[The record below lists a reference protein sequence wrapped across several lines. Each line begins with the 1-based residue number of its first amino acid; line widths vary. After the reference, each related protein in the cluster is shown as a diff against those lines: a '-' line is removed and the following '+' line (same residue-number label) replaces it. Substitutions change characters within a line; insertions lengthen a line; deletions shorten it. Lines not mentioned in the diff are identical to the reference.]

1 MPDYLEKMRAIP
13 DSMGRYMFLRKLRQ
27 DDSQKFY
34 RLMLDH
40 TDEVLPFIYTP
51 TVGEACERYHT
62 LPDLKVQGLYLT
74 LEDKGKLLERLR
86 SWPQTDVR
94 VMVVTDGERILGL
107 GDLGAGGM
115 GISEGKITLYTA
127 AAGLDPSQCIP
138 VCLDVGTNNQKLLQ
152 DPSYKGLHRK
162 RATGSE
168 YDDFVNEFMQ
178 AVSCWQRHIIIQF
191 EDFGN
196 NNAFRL
202 LERYR
207 SQACVFN
214 DDIQGTASITLAA
227 LLAAVKACGST
238 LAEQRV
244 LFSGAGE
251 AGTGIGE
258 LIAYCVHRRTG
269 VSLEEGRRHCFYMDS
284 KGLVQEL
291 QHHKL
296 PFAHDMPHCKTLLE
310 AVNTI
315 RPTTIIGVSAQP
327 NTFTEPVVR
336 AMADFNARPFIF
348 PLSNPTNKSECT
360 FEEAVRWT
368 DGRVLF
374 ASGSPFDP
382 LLAYTHADLSSPPK
396 HRMPFAVNTTATE
409 RAAWAI
415 ASTKR
420 FIRPAQANNAYV
432 FPAVGLAAV
441 VTQASSISDEVFLLA
456 AEALADLAIPS
467 KASSPS
473 CPPCAVAWPGQ
484 AADSRLS
491 WVVKLPQ
498 LPCFAMDPCACFL
511 KFTVA
516 SLKPLMTAP
525 SSLASSP
532 LLVVAQVLSEGALFP
547 PFSHILDVSA
557 HVAARLARY
566 FVTSGVGVRPASV
579 KSGPSPEDL
588 GPWERAV
595 RDAMWSAAKP
605 KAAAVA
611 QSAAAEAQGYPQQ
624 PKQPSR
630 L

>member
-27 DDSQKFY
+27 DDPQKFY

-74 LEDKGKLLERLR
+74 LEDKGNLLERLR
-86 SWPQTDVR
+86 SWPHTDVR

-127 AAGLDPSQCIP
+127 AAGMDPSQCIP

-152 DPSYKGLHRK
+152 DPSYKGLRRK

-207 SQACVFN
+207 CQACVFN

-284 KGLVQEL
+284 KGLVCASRRQEL

-396 HRMPFAVNTTATE
+396 HRMPFAVNATATE

-467 KASSPS
+467 K
-473 CPPCAVAWPGQ
+473 
-484 AADSRLS
+484 
-491 WVVKLPQ
+491 
-498 LPCFAMDPCACFL
+498 
-511 KFTVA
+511 
-516 SLKPLMTAP
+516 
-525 SSLASSP
+525 
-532 LLVVAQVLSEGALFP
+532 VLSEGALFP